1 MNYRKPQVVALGPA
15 CNRIQGFADKN
26 PYCAPDADHTSSY
39 LSTGGSKRPGRIV
52 RYDPLGG
59 GRALSKRPPL
69 LGLGPA
75 GSYDKQKTLEISDRS
90 AELINPSGSV

>member
-39 LSTGGSKRPGRIV
+39 LSTGGS
-52 RYDPLGG
+52 YDL
-59 GRALSKRPPL
+59 
-69 LGLGPA
+69 
-75 GSYDKQKTLEISDRS
+75 DE
-90 AELINPSGSV
+90 